1 MEFSGRRLAVAVVVT
16 DWEAEVDEEE
26 EFPAELA
33 VMEGDGGGC
42 RAVTGALLLFAC
54 SERLLLLEAASWDI
68 RRTPDCLLDWGN

>member
-1 MEFSGRRLAVAVVVT
+1 MEFSGRRFAVAVVVT
-16 DWEAEVDEEE
+16 DCEAEVVDDEEE
-26 EFPAELA
+26 LPAE

-68 RRTPDCLLDWGN
+68 RRTPDCLLD